1 MAVDP
6 TGSMPS
12 RPVCSRQMNSWLAA
26 AAVYRHPRVI
36 AILFLGFSSGLP
48 LALTGQTLSLWLKD
62 EGLSLTAIG
71 LFAAVGTPYALK
83 FLWAPIMDKAWIP
96 GLSVALGRRRSWLI
110 VTQFLLIVAMLAL
123 GFSGPS
129 SNIGL
134 TAVLALGVAFA
145 SASQDIVIDAYRVEI
160 LEERQFAAGA
170 AAIVFGYRVG
180 MLVSGAGAL
189 YLASVMAWPMVYAA
203 MAVLVLVGV
212 ATVLLNPEPAVAET
226 AETSARER
234 EIEDWLAARPHLT
247 GPLGAALAWLYIAVV
262 CPFAEFMGRPAWVA
276 ILLFVIFYKFGDSLA
291 GVMTFPFLDDIGFS
305 KIDIANVAKV
315 FGFAA
320 TLAGLALG
328 GALMAGVGLYR
339 SLWICGILQLVSNLM
354 FAVQAMVG
362 ADIALL
368 ALTIGLEN
376 LAGGMGTAVFVA
388 YLSSLCNVA
397 YTATQYALLSSFMVV
412 ARTWLSSSG
421 GALAEW
427 LDWIGFFLLTT
438 GAAVPGLILLWWLG
452 RAGMAA
458 RPGGRADTRFQTS
471 GGPET

>member
-1 MAVDP
+1 
-6 TGSMPS
+6 
-12 RPVCSRQMNSWLAA
+12 MNYWLAA

-83 FLWAPIMDKAWIP
+83 FLWAPIMDKARIV
-96 GLSVALGRRRSWLI
+96 GLSNALGRRRSWLI
-110 VTQFLLIVAMLAL
+110 LTQILLIAATLAL
-123 GFSGPS
+123 GFSEPS
-129 SNIGL
+129 ANIGL
-134 TAVLALGVAFA
+134 TALLAIVVAFA

-160 LEERQFAAGA
+160 LEERQLAAGA
-170 AAIVFGYRVG
+170 AAVVFGYRIG

-189 YLASVMAWPMVYAA
+189 YLTSVVAWPVVYAVMAA
-203 MAVLVLVGV
+203 LILVGV
-212 ATVLLNPEPAVAET
+212 ATALLNPEPSVMDTSET
-226 AETSARER
+226 GSRER
-234 EIEDWLAARPHLT
+234 EIEAWLAVRPYLS
-247 GPLGAALAWLYIAVV
+247 GSLGVALAWLYIAVV
-262 CPFAEFMGRPAWVA
+262 CPFTEFMSRPAWAA

-315 FGFAA
+315 FGFGA
-320 TLAGLALG
+320 TLVGLALG
-328 GALMAGVGLYR
+328 GTLMAGVGLYR

-354 FAVQAMVG
+354 FVIQAMAG
-362 ADIALL
+362 ADITLL

-397 YTATQYALLSSFMVV
+397 YTATQYALLSSLMVV

-438 GAAVPGLILLWWLG
+438 GVALPGLILLWWLG
-452 RAGMAA
+452 RAGLMASHGS
-458 RPGGRADTRFQTS
+458 RSNNMG
-471 GGPET
+471 

>member
-1 MAVDP
+1 MK
-6 TGSMPS
+6 
-12 RPVCSRQMNSWLAA
+12 SWIVA
-26 AAVYRHPRVI
+26 AAVYRHPRVV

-83 FLWAPIMDKAWIP
+83 FLWAPVMDKARLP
-96 GLSVALGRRRSWLI
+96 VLTALLGRRRSWLI
-110 VTQFLLIVAMLAL
+110 AAQAALIAATLAL
-123 GFSGPS
+123 GFSDPAA
-129 SNIGL
+129 NVGL
-134 TAVLALGVAFA
+134 AAVLALAVAFA
-145 SASQDIVIDAYRVEI
+145 SASQDVVIDAYRVEI
-160 LEERQFAAGA
+160 LEEHQFAAGA

-189 YLASVMAWPMVYAA
+189 YLASAVAWPVVYAA
-203 MAVLVLVGV
+203 MAALILVGV
-212 ATVLLNPEPAVAET
+212 ATALLNPEPAARAT
-226 AETSARER
+226 PDSLAREA
-234 EIEDWLAARPHLT
+234 EVEAWLAARPGLS
-247 GPLGAALAWLYIAVV
+247 GRAGAALGWLYVAVV
-262 CPFAEFMGRPAWVA
+262 CPFAEFMARPAWIA
-276 ILLFVIFYKFGDSLA
+276 ILLFVVFYKFGDSLA
-291 GVMTFPFLDDIGFS
+291 GVMTYPFLDDVGFT

-339 SLWICGILQLVSNLM
+339 SLWICGVLQLASNLM
-354 FAVQAMVG
+354 FAVQAAAG
-362 ADIALL
+362 ADLALL
-368 ALTIGLEN
+368 AVTIGLEN

-397 YTATQYALLSSFMVV
+397 YTATQYALLSSFMVT

-427 LDWIGFFLLTT
+427 LDWIGFFVLTT

-452 RAGMAA
+452 RAGMHT
-458 RPGGRADTRFQTS
+458 RPAIGNRSDPA
-471 GGPET
+471 

>member
-1 MAVDP
+1 MK
-6 TGSMPS
+6 
-12 RPVCSRQMNSWLAA
+12 SWIAA
-26 AAVYRHPRVI
+26 AAVYRHPRVV

-83 FLWAPIMDKAWIP
+83 FLWAPVMDKARLP
-96 GLSVALGRRRSWLI
+96 VLTALLGRRRSWLI
-110 VTQFLLIVAMLAL
+110 AAQAALIAATLAL
-123 GFSGPS
+123 GFSDPAA
-129 SNIGL
+129 NVGL
-134 TAVLALGVAFA
+134 AAVLALAVAFA
-145 SASQDIVIDAYRVEI
+145 SASQDVVIDAYRVEI
-160 LEERQFAAGA
+160 LEEHQFAAGA

-189 YLASVMAWPMVYAA
+189 YLASAVAWPVVYAA
-203 MAVLVLVGV
+203 MAALILVGV
-212 ATVLLNPEPAVAET
+212 ATALLNPEPAARAT
-226 AETSARER
+226 PDSLAREA
-234 EIEDWLAARPHLT
+234 EVEAWLAARPGLS
-247 GPLGAALAWLYIAVV
+247 GRAGAALGWLYVAVV
-262 CPFAEFMGRPAWVA
+262 CPFAEFMARPAWIA
-276 ILLFVIFYKFGDSLA
+276 ILLFVVFYKFGDSLA
-291 GVMTFPFLDDIGFS
+291 GVMTYPFLDDVGFT

-339 SLWICGILQLVSNLM
+339 SLWICGVLQLASNLM
-354 FAVQAMVG
+354 FAVQAAAG
-362 ADIALL
+362 ADLALL
-368 ALTIGLEN
+368 AVTIGLEN

-397 YTATQYALLSSFMVV
+397 YTATQYALLSSFMVT

-427 LDWIGFFLLTT
+427 LDWIGFFVLTT

-452 RAGMAA
+452 RAGMHT
-458 RPGGRADTRFQTS
+458 RPAIGNRSDPA
-471 GGPET
+471 

>member
-1 MAVDP
+1 M
-6 TGSMPS
+6 
-12 RPVCSRQMNSWLAA
+12 
-26 AAVYRHPRVI
+26 
-36 AILFLGFSSGLP
+36 P
-48 LALTGQTLSLWLKD
+48 LALTGQTLALRLKD

-83 FLWAPIMDKAWIP
+83 FLWAPVMDRARLP
-96 GLSVALGRRRSWLI
+96 LLTAAFGRRRGWLL
-110 VTQFLLIVAMLAL
+110 VTQALLIGTTLAL

-129 SNIGL
+129 ANIGL
-134 TAVLALGVAFA
+134 TAALALTVAFA
-145 SASQDIVIDAYRVEI
+145 SASQDIVIDAYRVEV
-160 LEERQFAAGA
+160 LEEHQFAAGA

-189 YLASVMAWPMVYAA
+189 YLASVFAWSTVYAA
-203 MAVLVLVGV
+203 MAALVLVGT
-212 ATVLLNPEPAVAET
+212 ATVLLNPEPEMKVT
-226 AETSARER
+226 PDSSAREAAVR
-234 EIEDWLAARPHLT
+234 DWLATRPHLS
-247 GPLGAALAWLYIAVV
+247 GRFGAALGWLYVAVV
-262 CPFAEFMGRPAWVA
+262 CPFAEFMARPGWVA
-276 ILLFVIFYKFGDSLA
+276 ILLFVVFYKFGDSLA

-328 GALMAGVGLYR
+328 GALMAGAGLYR
-339 SLWICGILQLVSNLM
+339 SLWICGVLQLGSNLM
-354 FAVQAMVG
+354 FAVQAVAG
-362 ADIALL
+362 ANIALL
-368 ALTIGLEN
+368 AATIGLEN

-427 LDWIGFFLLTT
+427 LDWFGFFLLTT
-438 GAAVPGLILLWWLG
+438 AVAVPGLILLWWLG
-452 RAGMAA
+452 RPGKATRPGQSTRPGMAKTA
-458 RPGGRADTRFQTS
+458 GA
-471 GGPET
+471 